1 MKARLPYVN
10 LCAPSIAVRFAIL
23 RVYIQV
29 PVRPY
34 TTIQKEEDTNVFGMP
49 FRTDNNDYA
58 RGVTHL
64 IIT

>member
-1 MKARLPYVN
+1 MRSVDCGSFRDTTSLYTGARPTLYDN
-10 LCAPSIAVRFAIL
+10 TKVR
-23 RVYIQV
+23 
-29 PVRPY
+29 
-34 TTIQKEEDTNVFGMP
+34 KEEDTNVFGIP